1 MDQPLISVI
10 VPVYKVEPYLA
21 RCVESIRNQTYH
33 NLEIILVDD
42 GSPDRCGQMCDELAL
57 EDPRIRV
64 VHKENGGLSSARNA
78 GLDVMTGQYV
88 GFVDSDDYIAHDMIE
103 ILLGLMQEHDAQIS
117 CCGMEQVSE
126 TGHVGYFNPNT
137 DDLLILDTQQALRE
151 LLYNSRIT
159 NSLCDKLYRA
169 DIFNNLRM
177 TEGIIYEDYDVM
189 YRCIHRATCIVYLG
203 TPLYRYFQSQGS
215 ILRSTFSNRH
225 YDAIAIGPN
234 RLDFYATYSP
244 QNLELARA
252 KYIEFGLNLFY
263 LSRKA
268 KDCANLRKQLVR
280 ELQHMLAKHP
290 DLPFDRNTKLKVR
303 FFRIAPVIYIL
314 LMNVYYGIRGK

>member
-21 RCVESIRNQTYH
+21 RCVESIQNQTYQ

-42 GSPDRCGQMCDELAL
+42 GSPDRCGEICDEMAK
-57 EDPRIRV
+57 EDARIRV

-78 GLDVMTGQYV
+78 GLDVMTGEYV
-88 GFVDSDDYIAHDMIE
+88 GFVDSDDYIANDMIE
-103 ILLGLMQEHDAQIS
+103 KLLGLIHEHDAQIA

-126 TGHVGYFNPNT
+126 NGHVGYFNSNT

-159 NSLCDKLYRA
+159 NSLCDKLYCV
-169 DIFNNLRM
+169 DIFHDLRM

-189 YRCIHRATCIVYLG
+189 YRCIYRATCIVYLG

-215 ILRSTFSNRH
+215 ILRGTFSNRH
-225 YDAIAIGPN
+225 YDAIAIGHN

-244 QNLELARA
+244 QNLELAKA
-252 KYIEFGLNLFY
+252 QYVVFGLNLFY

-268 KDCANLRKQLVR
+268 KDCANLRKELVR

-290 DLPFDRNTKLKVR
+290 DLPFDRNTKLKVG
-303 FFRIAPVIYIL
+303 FFKIAPVMYIL
-314 LMNVYYGIRGK
+314 LMNVYYGIRGE